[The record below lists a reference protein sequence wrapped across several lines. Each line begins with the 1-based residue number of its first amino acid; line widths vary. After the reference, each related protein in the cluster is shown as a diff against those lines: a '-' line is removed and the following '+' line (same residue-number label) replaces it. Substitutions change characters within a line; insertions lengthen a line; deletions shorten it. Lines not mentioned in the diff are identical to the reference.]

1 MRESSF
7 IMLALILSFS
17 VSVHEDWFVQE
28 SDEKEFSL
36 FVPHKLNK
44 YSKKTLSEVGEL
56 TLISYQSDKADT
68 YQNHYSLSYI
78 DYPKDL
84 FVMDDSLRI
93 SLAKTTV
100 EGLPGETI
108 YEELTKGP
116 KYHTVL
122 CRKKLDGQNL
132 YSKSK
137 VFVVDH
143 RVYIMIVYAPNDR
156 AINDGIDLFLNSFKL
171 L

>member
-1 MRESSF
+1 MR
-7 IMLALILSFS
+7 
-17 VSVHEDWFVQE
+17 EDWFVQE
-28 SDEKEFSL
+28 SDDKQFSL

-44 YSKKTLSEVGEL
+44 YSKKTLSDLGEL
-56 TLISYQSDKADT
+56 TMISYQSKQADD

-78 DYPKDL
+78 DYPEDV
-84 FVMDDSLRI
+84 FEMDDSLRI
-93 SLAKTTV
+93 DLAETTV

-108 YEELTKGP
+108 YEELIKG
-116 KYHTVL
+116 KNYNTLL
-122 CRKKLDGQNL
+122 CRKKLKDQNL

-137 VFVVDH
+137 VFVVQN
-143 RVYIMIVYAPNDR
+143 RIYIMIVYAPNDR

>member
-1 MRESSF
+1 
-7 IMLALILSFS
+7 MLALILSFS
-17 VSVHEDWFVQE
+17 VTVHNDWFVQE
-28 SDEKEFSL
+28 SDEGEFSL
-36 FVPHKLNK
+36 YVPHKLNK

-56 TLISYQSDKADT
+56 TLISYQSDKADA

-78 DYPKDL
+78 DYPEDV
-84 FVMDDSLRI
+84 FEMDDSLRI
-93 SLAKTTV
+93 SLAETTI

-108 YEELTKGP
+108 YEELIKGRD
-116 KYHTVL
+116 YNTLL
-122 CRKKLDGQNL
+122 CRKKLEEQNL

-137 VFVVDH
+137 VFVIAN